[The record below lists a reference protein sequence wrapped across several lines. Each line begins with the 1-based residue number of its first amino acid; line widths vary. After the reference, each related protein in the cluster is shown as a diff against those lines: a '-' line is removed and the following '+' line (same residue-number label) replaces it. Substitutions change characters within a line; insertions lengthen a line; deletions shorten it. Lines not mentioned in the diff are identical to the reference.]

1 MRRDPGEPKRQP
13 PSGIYLSVHKPGPR
27 EATGGRL
34 RGGAVSP
41 RLTMPKD
48 ILAKADEYILAQEQK
63 GLEHVFNSL
72 DKKGDGKVRCTG
84 RCELAATSN

>member
-1 MRRDPGEPKRQP
+1 
-13 PSGIYLSVHKPGPR
+13 
-27 EATGGRL
+27 
-34 RGGAVSP
+34 
-41 RLTMPKD
+41 MPKD
-48 ILAKADEYILAQEQK
+48 ILAKADEYIHAQEQK